1 MNRALIIG
9 SAGQIGTELRETLA
23 AKYGK
28 ENVLATDI
36 RPNATADYPFEVLD
50 ILDNEKLLH
59 ILKEGQFTEV
69 YLLAAMLSATAE
81 KIPLKGWA
89 LNMDS
94 LFNVLEAQREGL
106 FQKLFFPSS
115 IAVFGNNTPKNPTPQ
130 ETTIEPATVY
140 GISKQSGEQWCAYY
154 KEKYGCDIR
163 SIRYPGLISYKTLPG
178 GGTTDYAVQIFY
190 DAIEKG
196 HHTCFLN
203 EDTRLPMMYMS
214 DAIRGTIEL
223 MEAPKDS
230 LAVKTSYNFAAFS
243 FTPAELAEVIKKS
256 IPEFTISYEPDFR
269 QGIANSWPQVIE
281 DSAAQKDWNWS
292 PEYNLEA
299 MATEMINNLKLKL
312 AKA

>member
-23 AKYGK
+23 AKYGT

-36 RPNATADYPFEVLD
+36 RPNESADYPFEVLD
-50 ILDNEKLLH
+50 ILDKEKLIQ

-269 QGIANSWPQVIE
+269 QGIANSWPQVIK
-281 DSAAQKDWNWS
+281 DTAAQNDWNWS
-292 PEYNLEA
+292 PKYNLEA
-299 MATEMINNLKLKL
+299 MANDMISNLKLKL